1 MNFSVVTFDGGSM
14 NSSLP
19 LVTLFFKDLSEIAKL
34 YDENSLTARIIRTF
48 NETQLLTLPKL
59 KWEDRFSESAYIDNI
74 QASDMKHSLMW
85 GVDLSERLFLAIK
98 TIEITENNDEIGEPK
113 VEVLFQ
119 RYPNSNLWASGKQHN
134 HRFSLVTSS
143 MGEEEFALFQELVKG
158 NAITLDGGYE
168 SMKIKLA

>member
-1 MNFSVVTFDGGSM
+1 MNFSVVTFERGNM

-19 LVTLFFKDLSEIAKL
+19 LETLFFKDLLEIAKL
-34 YDENSLTARIIRTF
+34 YDKNSFTYRIIRTF
-48 NETQLLTLPKL
+48 DETQLLDLPRL

-98 TIEITENNDEIGEPK
+98 TIEITENNDVIDKPK

-119 RYPNSNLWASGKQHN
+119 RYPNSNLWTSGKQHN
-134 HRFSLVTSS
+134 HRFSLVTGS
-143 MGEEEFALFQELVKG
+143 MGEEELALFQELMKG
-158 NAITLDGGYE
+158 NAITLDGGWE
-168 SMKIKLA
+168 TMKIKLA